1 MWAGD
6 KRDVGREKDAGIAG
20 ARASEEFSTALFT
33 VWCHES
39 VKRDRGARKGQSLVI
54 LPSRQGLVE
63 SSGMA
68 LGVGGLLI
76 YSATNRRISVTI
88 TLPELEHKR
97 QRRAGPVAAD
107 APSAET

>member
-6 KRDVGREKDAGIAG
+6 KRDVGRGEGAGIAG

-68 LGVGGLLI
+68 LVGGYLYILRP
-76 YSATNRRISVTI
+76 T
-88 TLPELEHKR
+88 
-97 QRRAGPVAAD
+97 
-107 APSAET
+107 AESR